1 MKKLFLL
8 SILLIFSCDN
18 NQGEISDLKD
28 TVEDLN
34 KQISEL
40 QSSQV
45 TSENNSTAMQ
55 NQVNELVQKIDSL
68 EINTDVDLKQQILE
82 LLSSQVASEN
92 NSTALQNQVNG
103 LVQKIAAL
111 EINSEKY
118 NSEVVGCYRWGD
130 YPFEVLKNGIGVY
143 QTLDRILNTFT
154 DIHIIFVW
162 EKKNDII
169 EFTFPNLFLTYS
181 SLSIENGMGH
191 INPGTYEIPL
201 NNLNTLSFPA
211 SANNCGTPCTR
222 SFVKYNCPN

>member
-181 SLSIENGMGH
+181 SLSIEKWNGA
-191 INPGTYEIPL
+191 YKSRYL
-201 NNLNTLSFPA
+201 
-211 SANNCGTPCTR
+211 
-222 SFVKYNCPN
+222 

>member
-1 MKKLFLL
+1 MRIGILFTLL
-8 SILLIFSCDN
+8 PYCNGLMQRITVKALYDSPSSIVTTAGKSGQPIGSPWSY
-18 NQGEISDLKD
+18 SDF
-28 TVEDLN
+28 T
-34 KQISEL
+34 
-40 QSSQV
+40 SQL
-45 TSENNSTAMQ
+45 TKHS
-55 NQVNELVQKIDSL
+55 IDGVS
-68 EINTDVDLKQQILE
+68 IITN
-82 LLSSQVASEN
+82 
-92 NSTALQNQVNG
+92 QNQVNG

>member
-181 SLSIENGMGH
+181 SLSIEKWNGAYKSRH
-191 INPGTYEIPL
+191 L
-201 NNLNTLSFPA
+201 
-211 SANNCGTPCTR
+211 
-222 SFVKYNCPN
+222 

>member
-55 NQVNELVQKIDSL
+55 NLVNKLVQKIDSL

-82 LLSSQVASEN
+82 LQSSQVASEN

-118 NSEVVGCYRWGD
+118 NSEVVGCYR
-130 YPFEVLKNGIGVY
+130 
-143 QTLDRILNTFT
+143 
-154 DIHIIFVW
+154 
-162 EKKNDII
+162 
-169 EFTFPNLFLTYS
+169 
-181 SLSIENGMGH
+181 
-191 INPGTYEIPL
+191 
-201 NNLNTLSFPA
+201 
-211 SANNCGTPCTR
+211 
-222 SFVKYNCPN
+222 

>member
-82 LLSSQVASEN
+82 LQSSQVASEN

-181 SLSIENGMGH
+181 SLSIEKWNGA
-191 INPGTYEIPL
+191 YKSRYL
-201 NNLNTLSFPA
+201 
-211 SANNCGTPCTR
+211 
-222 SFVKYNCPN
+222 

>member
-82 LLSSQVASEN
+82 LQSSQVASEN
-92 NSTALQNQVNG
+92 NSTAIQNQVNG

-130 YPFEVLKNGIGVY
+130 YPFEVLKNEIGVY

-191 INPGTYEIPL
+191 INPGTYKIPL
-201 NNLNTLSFPA
+201 NNLNT
-211 SANNCGTPCTR
+211 
-222 SFVKYNCPN
+222 